1 MYLYYVKIKLSMSAT
16 ISNKDQYQP
25 LKITIVK
32 ELRDYSNDP
41 FVKRKREEA
50 IKFIGKHGIPEDF
63 KKKK

>member
-1 MYLYYVKIKLSMSAT
+1 MSAT
-16 ISNKDQYQP
+16 SSNKDQYQP

-50 IKFIGKHGIPEDF
+50 IKFLQEHGLPKSYTDKYGIPDF
-63 KKKK
+63 MKKK